1 MERLFISI
9 YNYFERNKGRMW
21 IAAICSFL
29 LLGFFASRI
38 KIEEDISRILP
49 HERKLDKQQQVFE
62 DSRFSD
68 KLTIIVSQ
76 KDTTAAPSPDELTVF
91 ADTFI
96 EKAQGTLS
104 AYIKKIDGRPNDSSM
119 MNMMGA
125 IQDDLPVYLTDQDY
139 TSIDSLASTEKVKQQ
154 LTWDYNKLI
163 SPEGMALKSVIQ
175 NDPAG
180 ISWLGIKKLQRLQV
194 DEQFE
199 LYDGYVMT
207 RDHRHLMLFIT
218 PANPPNATGK
228 NTLFLKGLNELIDGL
243 QKQYPK
249 TDASYFGATAVSA
262 GNAVQLRRDTMLT
275 QGITVLLLILFIGFY
290 FRKKRAPLVIM
301 TPVIFGG
308 LFSLAV
314 IYFIKGHI
322 SVVALGAGSIVLG
335 IAVNYSMHVFN
346 HYRHLPDMREV
357 IKDVAA
363 PMTIGSFTTIGG
375 FLCLMLVPSPL
386 LNDMGLFA
394 AFSLVG
400 AALCS
405 LIFLPHWIE
414 GNKKAVQK
422 HEHEHVP
429 PSWIDKIAEYKPE
442 RNKYIVGAVFALTVV
457 FLFTAK
463 NVSFEND
470 MMHMNFMSPE
480 LKESERKFNAINS
493 FIASSVYLVAEG
505 NTLEEALQNSER
517 IQPSLQQLLQK
528 GTVKKISGVGGLLL
542 SEKEQ
547 QARID
552 KWNAYWTAD
561 RKQQLLS
568 SLQHEG
574 AAFHFSATAFDAFK
588 GLLNKAYKVTPSQQ
602 LDVMQSGAL
611 NNYIIEKHGKVS
623 VVTILKADPS
633 QKNTV
638 YKALDGQQGITVL
651 DKQYATNSLVGE
663 INNEFNNIAWMTSL
677 LVFIALLLSYGRI
690 ELTLITFI
698 PMLISWVWIL
708 GIMGIFGIKFNI
720 VNIILS
726 TFIFG
731 LGDDYSIFIM
741 DGLLQQYKT
750 GKKHLSSF
758 KSSIFLS
765 AITTTSG
772 LGILIFAKHPALRS
786 IAVISMVG
794 IGCVVLTSQVL
805 IPFFF
810 NWLITNRVKKG
821 RPPWTLTSWA
831 KSVFSLTYFALGSF
845 VMTGIGILLIRIN
858 PFNKAKGKYLYHVI
872 LSKFTWSVLHIMTN
886 VTKRYINPLNEHFDT
901 PVVAISNHQSFL
913 DILVSTSMN
922 PKVILLTNQWV
933 WRSPVFG
940 GVVRLAD
947 YYPVADGVE
956 GSVDRLRDKVAQGY
970 SIVVYPEGTR
980 TPDAQIKRF
989 HKGAFYLA
997 EQLGLDVLPVLIHG
1011 TAYTMTKGDFLL
1023 KDGLITV
1030 KYLPRIKATDNT
1042 WGDNYADR
1050 TKNIS
1055 RYFKQEYEKLRRETE
1070 TPAYYKEQLYYNYVY
1085 KGPVLEWY
1093 HRIKVRLEKN
1103 YTQFHELVPMHGR
1116 ILDIGCGYG
1125 FMSYMLQFLSKGRQ
1139 ITGIDHDEEKI
1150 ATANN
1155 AYLRNDSLN
1164 FICADIV
1171 NYPFDK
1177 HDAFIIADVLHY
1189 LQPDEQETLVKKC
1202 IDNLADNGVL
1212 IVRDGDADLKDRQK
1226 GTALTEFFSTKAIG
1240 FNKTSDK
1247 PLSFLS
1253 SSHLRTVVLANGA
1266 TMEQI
1271 DNTRFTSNVIFVIKK
1286 PAVSTHV

>member
-1 MERLFISI
+1 
-9 YNYFERNKGRMW
+9 MW
-21 IAAICSFL
+21 IAAISSFL
-29 LLGFFASRI
+29 LLGFFTSRI
-38 KIEEDISRILP
+38 KFEQDITSILP
-49 HERKLDKQQQVFE
+49 HEKKLDKQQQVFE
-62 DSRFSD
+62 DSRFSE
-68 KLTIIVSQ
+68 KLTVCISQ
-76 KDTTAAPSPDELTVF
+76 KDSTAAADPDQLTSF

-96 EKAQGTLS
+96 DRASTDLS
-104 AYIKKIDGRPNDSSM
+104 PYIKGIDGRPSDSAM
-119 MNMMGA
+119 GNMMSA
-125 IQDDLPVYLTDQDY
+125 IQDDLPVYLAGNDY
-139 TSIDSLASTEKVKQQ
+139 TSIDSLFTTEKVKQQ
-154 LTWDYNKLI
+154 LTWDYNKLV
-163 SPEGMALKSVIQ
+163 SPEGVALKGVIQ
-175 NDPAG
+175 NDPTG
-180 ISWLGIKKLQRLQV
+180 MSWLGIKKLQRLRV

-207 RDHRHLMLFIT
+207 KDHRHIMLFVI

-228 NTLFLKGLNELIDGL
+228 NVPFLKTLDLLLDSL

-249 TDASYFGATAVSA
+249 TDAFYFGATATYT
-262 GNAVQLRRDTMLT
+262 GNAVQVKTDTILT
-275 QGITVLLLILFIGFY
+275 LSITIVLLVLFIGLY

-301 TPVIFGG
+301 LPVLFGG
-308 LFSLAV
+308 LFSLTV

-322 SVVALGAGSIVLG
+322 SLVALGAASIVLG

-346 HYRHLPDMREV
+346 HYRHLPDMRNV
-357 IKDVAA
+357 IKDVAS

-375 FLCLMLVPSPL
+375 FLCLMLIPSPL

-400 AALCS
+400 ATLCS

-414 GNKKAVQK
+414 GNKKAIEH
-422 HEHEHVP
+422 HEHEHIA

-442 RNKYIVGAVFALTVV
+442 KNKYLVGGVFALTIV

-463 NVSFEND
+463 NVSIETD
-470 MMHMNFMSPE
+470 MMRMNYMEPK
-480 LKESERKFNAINS
+480 LMESEKKFNAINS

-505 NTLEEALQNSER
+505 NTLEEALENSER
-517 IQPSLQQLLQK
+517 IQPALQQLQQK
-528 GTVKKISGVGGLLL
+528 GTVKKISGTGGLLL
-542 SEKEQ
+542 SAKEQ

-552 KWNAYWTAD
+552 KWNNYWTAD

-568 SLQHEG
+568 SLQKEG
-574 AAFHFSATAFDAFK
+574 TAFHFSPTAFDAFK
-588 GLLNKAYKVTPSQQ
+588 GLLDKSYKAIPPQQ
-602 LDVMQSGAL
+602 LDVMRSGAL
-611 NNYIIEKHGKVS
+611 SNYIIEKHGKVS
-623 VVTILKADPS
+623 VVTLLKVDPA
-633 QKNTV
+633 QKSAV
-638 YKALDGQQGITVL
+638 YKLLDGQPGITVL

-677 LVFIALLLSYGRI
+677 LVFVALLLSYGRI

-765 AITTTSG
+765 AITTVLG
-772 LGILIFAKHPALRS
+772 LGILIFAKHPSLRS
-786 IAVISMVG
+786 IAVISIVG

-805 IPFFF
+805 IPFLF

-845 VMTGIGILLIRIN
+845 IMTGIGIILIRLN

-886 VTKRYINPLNEHFDT
+886 VKKQYLNPLNEDFST

-913 DILVSTSMN
+913 DILVSTAMN
-922 PKVILLTNQWV
+922 PRVILLTNQWV
-933 WRSPVFG
+933 WRSPIFG

-956 GSVDRLRDKVAQGY
+956 GSVDKLREKVQQGY

-980 TPDAQIKRF
+980 TTDGHIKRF

-997 EQLGLDVLPVLIHG
+997 EQLGLDVLPVVIHG

-1030 KYLPRIKATDNT
+1030 KYLPRIKAGDNT
-1042 WGDNYADR
+1042 WGDNYTDR

-1055 RYFKQEYEKLRRETE
+1055 RYFKQEYEKLRSEME
-1070 TPAYYKEQLYYNYVY
+1070 TPAYFREQLYYNYVY

-1093 HRIKVRLEKN
+1093 HRIKIRLEKN
-1103 YTQFHELVPMHGR
+1103 YAQFHELVPMRGR

-1125 FMSYMLQFLSKGRQ
+1125 FMSYMLHFLSKDRQ
-1139 ITGIDHDEEKI
+1139 ITGMDHDEEKI

-1155 AYLRNDSLN
+1155 AYLKTDALN
-1164 FICADIV
+1164 FVCADII

-1177 HDAFIIADVLHY
+1177 HDAFIISDVLHY
-1189 LQPDEQETLVKKC
+1189 LQPGEQETLVKKC
-1202 IDNLADNGVL
+1202 IDNLADGGVL

-1253 SSHLRTVVLANGA
+1253 SSHLRAVVAASGA
-1266 TMEQI
+1266 SMEQI
-1271 DNTRFTSNVIFVIKK
+1271 DNTRFTSNVIFVIRKQIN
-1286 PAVSTHV
+1286 

>member
-1 MERLFISI
+1 MERFFISI
-9 YNYFERNKGRMW
+9 YNYFERHKGVMW
-21 IAAICSFL
+21 TAAVCSFL
-29 LLGFFASRI
+29 FFGFFTWRI
-38 KIEEDISRILP
+38 KYEEDITRILP
-49 HERKLDKQQQVFE
+49 HEKKLDKQQQVFD
-62 DSRFSD
+62 DSRFSE
-68 KLTIIVSQ
+68 KLTICISQ
-76 KDTTAAPSPDELTVF
+76 KDTTAAATPDELTAF
-91 ADTFI
+91 ADVFI
-96 EKAQGTLS
+96 EKASVDLKGYL
-104 AYIKKIDGRPNDSSM
+104 KGIDGRPGDSSM

-125 IQDDLPVYLTDQDY
+125 IQGDLPVYLSARDY
-139 TSIDSLASTEKVKQQ
+139 TSIDSLFTPEKVKQQ
-154 LTWDYNKLI
+154 LNWDYNKLV
-163 SPEGMALKSVIQ
+163 SPEGMALKGVIQ

-194 DEQFE
+194 DDRFE

-207 RDHRHLMLFIT
+207 RDHKHMMLFLV
-218 PANPPNATGK
+218 PASPPNATGK
-228 NTLFLKGLNELIDGL
+228 NVPFLKALDLLLDSL
-243 QKQYPK
+243 QKKSPSI
-249 TDASYFGATAVSA
+249 DAFYFGATATYT
-262 GNAVQLRRDTMLT
+262 GNAVQVKADTILT
-275 QGITVLLLILFIGFY
+275 LSITIVALVLFIGFY
-290 FRKKRAPLVIM
+290 FRKKRAPIVIM
-301 TPVIFGG
+301 VPVLFGG
-308 LFSLAV
+308 LFSLTV

-322 SVVALGAGSIVLG
+322 SLVALGAASIVLG

-346 HYRHLPDMREV
+346 HYRHLPDMRAV
-357 IKDVAA
+357 IKDVAS

-400 AALCS
+400 ATLCS

-414 GNKKAVQK
+414 GNAKAVYK
-422 HEHEHVP
+422 HEHEQVAL
-429 PSWIDKIAEYKPE
+429 SWIDKIAEYKPE
-442 RNKYIVGAVFALTVV
+442 RNKYLVGGVFALTII

-463 NVSFEND
+463 NVSFETD
-470 MMHMNFMSPE
+470 MMRMNFMTPK
-480 LKESERKFNAINS
+480 LKESEKKFNAINS
-493 FIASSVYLVAEG
+493 FISRSVYLVAEG
-505 NTLEEALQNSER
+505 STLEESLENNER
-517 IQPSLQQLLQK
+517 IQPRLQQLQQN
-528 GTVKKISGVGGLLL
+528 GSIKKISGVGDLLL
-542 SEKEQ
+542 SAKEQ

-552 KWNAYWTAD
+552 KWNAYWTPD
-561 RKQQLLS
+561 KKQRLLS
-568 SLQHEG
+568 SMQAEG
-574 AAFHFSATAFDAFK
+574 KSYHFKETAFD
-588 GLLNKAYKVTPSQQ
+588 GLKALLDKKYTVTPPQE
-602 LDVMQSGAL
+602 LDVMHSGAL
-611 NNYIIEKHGKVS
+611 NNYIIEKHGTVS
-623 VVTILKADPS
+623 VVTLLSVDLA
-633 QKNTV
+633 QKDLV
-638 YKALDGQQGITVL
+638 YKTLDGQPGITVL
-651 DKQYATNSLVGE
+651 DKQYATNSLVNE
-663 INNEFNNIAWMTSL
+663 INNEFNNIAWMTSI
-677 LVFIALLLSYGRI
+677 LVFVALLLSYGRI

-698 PMLISWVWIL
+698 PMLISWIWIL
-708 GIMGIFGIKFNI
+708 GLMGIFGLKFNI

-765 AITTTSG
+765 AITTILG
-772 LGILIFAKHPALRS
+772 LGILVFAKHPSLQS
-786 IAVISMVG
+786 IAFISILG
-794 IGCVVLTSQVL
+794 IFCVVVTSQVM
-805 IPFFF
+805 IPFLF

-831 KSVFSLTYFALGSF
+831 KSVFSLTYFAVGSYI
-845 VMTGIGILLIRIN
+845 MTGIGIILIRLN
-858 PFNKAKGKYLYHVI
+858 PFNKVKGKYLYHVI

-886 VTKRYINPLNEHFDT
+886 VTKRYINPLKEDFSDPT
-901 PVVAISNHQSFL
+901 VIISNHQSFL

-956 GSVDRLRDKVAQGY
+956 GSVDKLREKVQQGY

-997 EQLGLDVLPVLIHG
+997 EQLGLDVLPVVIHG
-1011 TAYTMTKGDFLL
+1011 TGYTMTKGDFLL

-1030 KYLPRIKATDNT
+1030 KYLPRIRVEDST
-1042 WGDNYADR
+1042 WGDGYTER

-1055 RYFKQEYEKLRRETE
+1055 RYFKKEYEKLCRDSE
-1070 TPAYYKEQLYYNYVY
+1070 TPSYFREQLYYNYLY

-1093 HRIKVRLEKN
+1093 QRIKIRLEKN
-1103 YTQFHELVPMHGR
+1103 YEQFHALLPRQGR

-1125 FMSYMLQFLSKGRQ
+1125 FMAYMLHFLAKDRQ

-1150 ATANN
+1150 ATANH
-1155 AYLRNDSLN
+1155 AYLKTDSLN

-1171 NYPFDK
+1171 NHPFDK
-1177 HDAFIIADVLHY
+1177 YGAFIISDVLHY
-1189 LQPDEQETLVKKC
+1189 LQPDEQETLIKKC
-1202 IDNLADNGVL
+1202 ISNLADNGVL

-1226 GTALTEFFSTKAIG
+1226 GTALTEFFSTKFIG

-1253 SSHLRTVVLANGA
+1253 SSHLRAIVAANGA
-1266 TMEQI
+1266 SIEQI
-1271 DNTRFTSNVIFVIKK
+1271 DNTKYTSNIIFVIKK
-1286 PAVSTHV
+1286 SPSPAYA